1 MCHTLIIV
9 KNKKGG
15 TEHYIPLNPQP
26 MYFKG
31 TVDIISCNFYWKE
44 CYQRFTTVLFK
55 PLSHLICNVGWKV
68 FNSDGFYAAIYAVE
82 MHK

>member
-1 MCHTLIIV
+1 MLKT
-9 KNKKGG
+9 KKGG
-15 TEHYIPLNPQP
+15 REHYIPLNPQP

-31 TVDIISCNFYWKE
+31 TVDIISCNFYLKE

-55 PLSHLICNVGWKV
+55 PLSDLICNVGWKV